1 MNIRVISI
9 LCLLTILFTLPVV
22 AQDCKDW
29 VPRFELVLHEPARGE
44 FYEGETVVLDI
55 WVLDVCPEVLP
66 RIDDARFYMLK
77 ECVSWIPDCSAY
89 SINGACCQYTDER
102 RNSFCT
108 GAWGCDGNLNESG
121 ARTVGN
127 AVFQCEKS
135 LQVQPDGRALLGQ
148 VVAFPSAH
156 LEGLTVVS
164 FMVGD
169 RQSRTGDCTDSAES
183 VIELWDRGEAIAS
196 LYPEDSEPVLV
207 RARRRPFIRGD
218 ANHDGLIDL
227 SDAVRIL
234 GVLFLGE
241 PGHSFQCSNAADVDD
256 NNRHDIT
263 DAVALLVHL
272 FIGGAPPV
280 APFPE
285 PGYDKTPVTPQA
297 ANQSGCNSGVFP

>member
-1 MNIRVISI
+1 MPIA
-9 LCLLTILFTLPVV
+9 

-44 FYEGETVVLDI
+44 FYEDEPIIVDI
-55 WVLDVCPEVLP
+55 WVVDVCPEVLP
-66 RIDDARFYMLK
+66 RIDDARFYMLR
-77 ECVSWIPDCSAY
+77 ECISWIPDCSAY
-89 SINGACCQYTDER
+89 IPAGICCRYSDER
-102 RNSFCT
+102 RPGFCT
-108 GAWGCDGNLNESG
+108 GSSGCGGELNESG
-121 ARTVGN
+121 ARTIGN
-127 AVFQCEKS
+127 AVPQCDES
-135 LQVQPDGRALLGQ
+135 LPVQPDGRVLIGRVDLFATGT
-148 VVAFPSAH
+148 
-156 LEGLTVVS
+156 LEGRTVES

-169 RQSRTGDCTDSAES
+169 RQSLTGDCIASEES
-183 VIELWDRGEAIAS
+183 VIELWDRGVAIAS
-196 LYPEDSEPVLV
+196 LYPEDSEPILI
-207 RARRRPFIRGD
+207 RGRRRPFIRGD

-285 PGYDKTPVTPQA
+285 PGYDKTPITPQA
-297 ANQSGCNSGVFP
+297 ANNSGCSSGVFP